1 MNLTVTRN
9 QSSTAVHLN
18 DDKDIYEDVGL
29 PLWAGDW
36 EIQWDHLI
44 VEDTILGKGNFGEVR
59 LGGIKKKRQVLK
71 AAIKILKGQELFSL
85 SLYKQNKESIH
96 VKLHKLIL

>member
-1 MNLTVTRN
+1 MDRTVTRN

-71 AAIKILKGQELFSL
+71 AAIKILKGEELSSL
-85 SLYKQNKESIH
+85 SL
-96 VKLHKLIL
+96 